1 MLVKSL
7 MPDLVNPQAR
17 IDFVQALLTLKQCG
31 VEWKNMR
38 LFASGTFE
46 NYRGEVVK
54 QEPKP
59 KTEITPSTQVTL
71 WLGFPSIFDSLPY
84 QLFFG
89 AKEWHRDTVNLEQR
103 ARKFLACFDSSFIQI
118 LSRLEYV
125 LLVYNLVFLEKDFC
139 QHFLEAFGFPISE
152 WEEEEILLW
161 MTFLP
166 TFHLWAGTREETEKI
181 LSTFLQARFNI
192 EENIKGENQLP
203 PELKS
208 RPGEKSNHLGQNWLL
223 GSGLSECDSTYR
235 VNIGPISVDQIKEFL
250 PDQGKR
256 KKLERILAL
265 STPGQLQYKVSLKL
279 RQQDKKFSVG
289 KDSKNSLLGYA
300 TYLS

>member
-1 MLVKSL
+1 MLAKSF
-7 MPDLVNPQAR
+7 MPDLVNPQAK
-17 IDFVQALLTLKQCG
+17 INFIQALLTLKRCG
-31 VEWKNMR
+31 VEWENVR

-54 QEPKP
+54 QEPEP
-59 KTEITPSTQVTL
+59 KTEITPSTQITL
-71 WLGFPSIFDSLPY
+71 WVGFPSLFDSLPY
-84 QLFFG
+84 QTFFG
-89 AKEWHRDTVNLEQR
+89 AKEWHRDTVSLEHR
-103 ARKFLACFDSSFIQI
+103 ARRFLACFDSSFIRI

-139 QHFLEAFGFPISE
+139 QHFLEAFGFPASA
-152 WEEEEILLW
+152 WKEEEILLW

-166 TFHLWAGTREETEKI
+166 TFHLWAGTKEETEKV
-181 LSTFLQARFNI
+181 LSTFLQTPFKI

-208 RPGEKSNHLGQNWLL
+208 RLGEKLNHLGQNWLL
-223 GSGLSECDSTYR
+223 GSGFSECDSTYR
-235 VNIGPISVDQIKEFL
+235 INIGPISVDQIKEFL
-250 PDQGKR
+250 PEERKR

-265 STPGQLQYKVSLKL
+265 STPGQLRYRVSLKL
-279 RQQDKKFSVG
+279 RQKDKRLSLG